1 MDPKMTIL
9 GYVSNQS
16 RGQLCLST
24 RQSTDSQNSFRG
36 KRFALKP
43 WDQGV
48 YSSRIQGACCSTS
61 LQERFT
67 CFPLKALWRSST
79 LSFLSYLSQI
89 ISYGQLEFLEEAPN
103 RIYFQGSLF
112 MTGKLFLLS
121 KWVLAPNSSWIY
133 PHFFRF
139 QPPYK
144 GKKLFFEYFILCMVE
159 T

>member
-1 MDPKMTIL
+1 MPLNET
-9 GYVSNQS
+9 VNWQS
-16 RGQLCLST
+16 K
-24 RQSTDSQNSFRG
+24 FFPG

-48 YSSRIQGACCSTS
+48 YSSRLQGACCSIS
-61 LQERFT
+61 LQEQFA

-79 LSFLSYLSQI
+79 LSFLLYLSQI

-121 KWVLAPNSSWIY
+121 KWVPAPNSSWIC

-139 QPPYK
+139 KPPYK
-144 GKKLFFEYFILCMVE
+144 GKKLVFEYFILCVVE
-159 T
+159 R